1 MSGMRVRTR
10 SLSSTQVLGSTRP
23 TSPTYSVTTNTTDA
37 RDLAGRAER
46 IITKADLKAS
56 AEAYEQSFLS
66 RCPGWSLSCERQV
79 CRGDREVLKVTFD
92 EVIFPS
98 FAQTHDR
105 LKGPSDACGKD
116 LQVCLARQFTLSL
129 QAHICLTRL
138 GCCRTSSYAT
148 AVATYTS
155 TQAKRSHLADLISNH
170 EQILEHTIV
179 HKFEIPLRQEL
190 QAYKAAVAERTAE
203 YERASTEKSR
213 LIQKTEADNMRVDLN
228 SFRAALASL
237 QAQVNDLDKLKS
249 DYYQQVLEHEQQIW
263 DGVLVRST
271 MDVYDRI
278 TAKAS
283 DPSLEHI
290 LASVPDPFDEYAS
303 QAPAPDAI
311 FSILAP
317 LEIMSGV
324 KTPGETT
331 APGSASSSAGNSNSG
346 GGLTSAPPSENGLNA
361 WIDKHS
367 EWTENTRRYSLPLM
381 GSSGSSSSGT
391 GGYPT
396 SQSQHLPYAVA
407 ASSPLASPPLI
418 GMIEGVRRREGSGGS
433 GFGSREPSV
442 ERHEDAGGWASYA
455 LPPRS
460 RVQSMERGPTLL
472 SQASAPTLNANGR
485 TGVALDGPTPT
496 APNFSISETGNGDT
510 VGKEGEKDDAAS
522 ESGTTVVAAG
532 TDDDRK
538 TIR

>member
-10 SLSSTQVLGSTRP
+10 SLSSTQMLGSTRP

-56 AEAYEQSFLS
+56 AEAYEQLINAS
-66 RCPGWSLSCERQV
+66 RFFRDALAGVSRASA
-79 CRGDREVLKVTFD
+79 K
-92 EVIFPS
+92 
-98 FAQTHDR
+98 FAEAIEKCSR

-116 LQVCLARQFTLSL
+116 LQAAAGL
-129 QAHICLTRL
+129 H
-138 GCCRTSSYAT
+138 
-148 AVATYTS
+148 
-155 TQAKRSHLADLISNH
+155 HLISNH

-213 LIQKTEADNMRVDLN
+213 LIQKTEADNMRVGRKKLRDLN

-263 DGVLVRST
+263 DGVLGNVSVVVRST

>member
-10 SLSSTQVLGSTRP
+10 SLSSTQMLGSTRP

-56 AEAYEQSFLS
+56 AEAYEQLINAS
-66 RCPGWSLSCERQV
+66 RFFRDALAGVSRASA
-79 CRGDREVLKVTFD
+79 K
-92 EVIFPS
+92 
-98 FAQTHDR
+98 FAEAIEKCSR

-116 LQVCLARQFTLSL
+116 LQAAAGL
-129 QAHICLTRL
+129 H
-138 GCCRTSSYAT
+138 
-148 AVATYTS
+148 
-155 TQAKRSHLADLISNH
+155 
-170 EQILEHTIV
+170 HTIA
-179 HKFEIPLRQEL
+179 PEL

-213 LIQKTEADNMRVDLN
+213 LIQKTEADNMRVGRKKLRDLN

-263 DGVLVRST
+263 DGVLGNVSVVVRST

-278 TAKAS
+278 TAK
-283 DPSLEHI
+283 HI
-290 LASVPDPFDEYAS
+290 PGFCPRPIDEYAS

-455 LPPRS
+455 LPPDR
-460 RVQSMERGPTLL
+460 E
-472 SQASAPTLNANGR
+472 